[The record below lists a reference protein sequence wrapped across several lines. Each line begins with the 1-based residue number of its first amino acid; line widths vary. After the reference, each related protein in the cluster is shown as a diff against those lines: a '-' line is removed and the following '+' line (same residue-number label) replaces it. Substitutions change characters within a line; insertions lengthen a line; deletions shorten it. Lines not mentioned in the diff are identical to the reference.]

1 MTVSYKE
8 ERNIHTGT
16 AIVAGM
22 CFFMCGVLWGTQYG
36 VWGVRQR
43 EVFLLFVVIVV
54 FNDAVFLCHI

>member
-22 CFFMCGVLWGTQYG
+22 FFYVWRAMGHT
-36 VWGVRQR
+36 VWGMGCASARGLSTLR
-43 EVFLLFVVIVV
+43 
-54 FNDAVFLCHI
+54 CHRRL